1 MKNNDNI
8 IYVDFGNDNVKN
20 TNFNPKAF
28 ERLSLSRKLA
38 FVLKRKNLRE
48 ILGYYKDKMDNF
60 ADNMF
65 PGENLPKNCY
75 RDKRGFYYY
84 VDIDETGNKRS
95 YVKFE
100 DGAIGY
106 FTTEDRYEVIIDGV
120 FYTVDENGDFIEK
133 GFSR

>member
-65 PGENLPKNCY
+65 PGENLPKN
-75 RDKRGFYYY
+75 
-84 VDIDETGNKRS
+84 
-95 YVKFE
+95 
-100 DGAIGY
+100 
-106 FTTEDRYEVIIDGV
+106 
-120 FYTVDENGDFIEK
+120 
-133 GFSR
+133 